1 LRLQGIEHEGFF
13 ETQSHRE
20 HREEEQR
27 GRTERKNGE
36 EERRRGTEKR
46 KNEGGERGLG
56 IKR

>member
-36 EERRRGTEKR
+36 EERRRGT
-46 KNEGGERGLG
+46 
-56 IKR
+56 